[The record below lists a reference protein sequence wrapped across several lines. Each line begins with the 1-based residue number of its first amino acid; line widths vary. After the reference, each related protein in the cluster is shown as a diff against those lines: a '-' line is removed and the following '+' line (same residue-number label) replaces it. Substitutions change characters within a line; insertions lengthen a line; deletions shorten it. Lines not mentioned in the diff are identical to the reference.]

1 VYTDTVLK
9 SICFDIRKF
18 EILENTLVL
27 VRTIFSDISVMIGYT
42 VKHDQSPRLYPTKL
56 NDQLSL

>member
-9 SICFDIRKF
+9 SIRFDIRKF

-27 VRTIFSDISVMIGYT
+27 VRTIFSDISVMIGY
-42 VKHDQSPRLYPTKL
+42 KA
-56 NDQLSL
+56 